1 MPHQSNL
8 DMAWLHSSV
17 VLIHRKQHNYQL
29 DNMNIKLTHKTEV
42 SNPWKTTNR
51 WSSHS
56 CNSLNPQK
64 SQKQLT
70 AMYKPCKH
78 EMSNWSKWFDHE
90 LSDKSSITVAC
101 MYNSS
106 NKNSENETFTFQRIQ
121 ITKPNWKVVCFVCV
135 FSVAQRLAKRC
146 MLFPVSQRHK
156 TLPQLKLV
164 SQTQKNAPKVIC
176 HSPLDWSNYTNWLAI
191 SLMR

>member
-8 DMAWLHSSV
+8 DMAWLHSNV

-90 LSDKSSITVAC
+90 PSDKSSIYCC
-101 MYNSS
+101 MYVQQLRQ
-106 NKNSENETFTFQRIQ
+106 KTQK
-121 ITKPNWKVVCFVCV
+121 TKLSRFKEFKSQNQTEKLFVSFV
-135 FSVAQRLAKRC
+135 FSVVQSL
-146 MLFPVSQRHK
+146 PK
-156 TLPQLKLV
+156 TLHALSSFAT
-164 SQTQKNAPKVIC
+164 SQNTSA
-176 HSPLDWSNYTNWLAI
+176 A
-191 SLMR
+191 

>member
-8 DMAWLHSSV
+8 DMAWLHSNV

-90 LSDKSSITVAC
+90 PSDKSSIYCC
-101 MYNSS
+101 MYVQQLKQKLRKRNFHVS
-106 NKNSENETFTFQRIQ
+106 KN
-121 ITKPNWKVVCFVCV
+121 PN
-135 FSVAQRLAKRC
+135 
-146 MLFPVSQRHK
+146 HK
-156 TLPQLKLV
+156 TKLKGCLFRLCFFCCATLGKTLHALSSFAT
-164 SQTQKNAPKVIC
+164 SQNTSA
-176 HSPLDWSNYTNWLAI
+176 A
-191 SLMR
+191 